1 MPGKVDRE
9 SASEEKQTLISR
21 RFGRVG
27 ESESRRVG
35 ESESRKV
42 GESEIRRR
50 DRRLRD
56 YCARRGVGKL
66 KG

>member
-21 RFGRVG
+21 RVGEWG

-35 ESESRKV
+35 ESEGGGCSH
-42 GESEIRRR
+42 I
-50 DRRLRD
+50 
-56 YCARRGVGKL
+56 
-66 KG
+66 

>member
-21 RFGRVG
+21 RVGEWG

-35 ESESRKV
+35 ESESR
-42 GESEIRRR
+42 
-50 DRRLRD
+50 
-56 YCARRGVGKL
+56 RGGVALTYKL
-66 KG
+66 CRYVSL